1 MKTNLDK
8 NKKYILACS
17 YGPDSMALFSYL
29 IKEKIYFEIAHV
41 NYHILKQAN
50 DDEIGIRNE
59 AKKYN
64 IKVHVLETNM
74 PKGVNEEDRA
84 REIRYEYFKE
94 VAIKTN
100 IKDVLVAHN
109 EDDLIETYLLQKERN
124 NIVSY
129 FGLKEVLNRNEYNVI
144 RPLLGYTKKELLDY
158 CKINQ
163 IPYSIDPSNSDV
175 KFKRNKYRKEV
186 INNLT
191 KDDRINLLREI
202 DEKNKEIAAFLINT
216 KVYYKNNKLN
226 IDDKFKEEID
236 DKNFELVLIDYLR
249 KKNIYTPISK
259 GEAKEIYIAIKE
271 RKGNWKYKLND
282 KYYLFYEYGFL
293 SIHELQN
300 KYIYEIDKPDVPGIF
315 VINSKAKNFEIL
327 KDKFP
332 LIIKNVNPNDVYFYD
347 KKTLKVNREFISWKV
362 PLSIRD
368 IWPGIYDKEMNLI
381 YVPHYQSGKIN
392 QEGLLKFNLNDI
404 YE

>member
-202 DEKNKEIAAFLINT
+202 DKKNKEIAAFLLNT
-216 KVYYKNNKLN
+216 RNYYKNSKLN
-226 IDDKFKEEID
+226 IDEKFKEEIPR
-236 DKNFELVLIDYLR
+236 YM
-249 KKNIYTPISK
+249 
-259 GEAKEIYIAIKE
+259 IKHQV
-271 RKGNWKYKLND
+271 R
-282 KYYLFYEYGFL
+282 
-293 SIHELQN
+293 
-300 KYIYEIDKPDVPGIF
+300 PGITGWAQVNGYRGDTSITKRIEHDLYYIENWSIGF
-315 VINSKAKNFEIL
+315 DIKILFLTVFKGFINKNA
-327 KDKFP
+327 
-332 LIIKNVNPNDVYFYD
+332 Y
-347 KKTLKVNREFISWKV
+347 
-362 PLSIRD
+362 
-368 IWPGIYDKEMNLI
+368 
-381 YVPHYQSGKIN
+381 
-392 QEGLLKFNLNDI
+392 
-404 YE
+404 